1 MGRYRRDATERPPG
15 RVNSQAPVTGESMT
29 TRTTRRRGVLITLV
43 VAVPAALAVPAL
55 TFGGGA
61 GPSTAPPP
69 AAQPVAAVPVPRGA
83 SQDAVAA
90 LPKSEPVSIDIPK
103 IGARS
108 SLIPLGL
115 NPDNTI
121 EVPPVTTPLQAGWY
135 TYAPTPGET
144 GPAVVLGHVDG
155 NHQKGIFFRLKELAP
170 GDRVSIA
177 RKDGTTVVFEV
188 TKVHQVPKKDF
199 EGEGVYDDTAGP
211 ELRLITCGGV
221 FDRNAHNYVD
231 NIVVYARL
239 VQA

>member
-1 MGRYRRDATERPPG
+1 MSTR
-15 RVNSQAPVTGESMT
+15 STGS
-29 TRTTRRRGVLITLV
+29 RRGFLIALV
-43 VAVPAALAVPAL
+43 VALVAALVVLAL
-55 TFGGGA
+55 TLSGHRDPG
-61 GPSTAPPP
+61 TAHPPP
-69 AAQPVAAVPVPRGA
+69 AQPVAVDPAPQSG

-90 LPKSEPVSIDIPK
+90 LPKVEPVSIDIPK
-103 IGARS
+103 IGAHS
-108 SLIPLGL
+108 SLVPLGL
-115 NPDNTI
+115 NPDNTV

>member
-1 MGRYRRDATERPPG
+1 
-15 RVNSQAPVTGESMT
+15 MT
-29 TRTTRRRGVLITLV
+29 TRITNRRGVLITLV
-43 VAVPAALAVPAL
+43 IALLAALAVLAL
-55 TFGGGA
+55 TLGGGPE
-61 GPSTAPPP
+61 PSSAQPPP
-69 AAQPVAAVPVPRGA
+69 AQPVAAVPQPR
-83 SQDAVAA
+83 SDNRDAVAA

-108 SLIPLGL
+108 SLVPLGL
-115 NPDNTI
+115 NPDNTVQ
-121 EVPPVTTPLQAGWY
+121 VPPVTTPLQAGWY

-155 NHQKGIFFRLKELAP
+155 NHQKGIFFRLKELAA

-177 RKDGTTVVFEV
+177 RKDGTTAVFEV

-199 EGEGVYDDTAGP
+199 EAEGVYDDTAGP

-221 FDRNAHNYVD
+221 FDRSAHNYVD

>member
-1 MGRYRRDATERPPG
+1 MTRRIT
-15 RVNSQAPVTGESMT
+15 N
-29 TRTTRRRGVLITLV
+29 RRGVLIAVVVVLLAV
-43 VAVPAALAVPAL
+43 VAVLVLTLGGGPGPGTAQPPSAQPAAVVPA
-55 TFGGGA
+55 
-61 GPSTAPPP
+61 P
-69 AAQPVAAVPVPRGA
+69 QA
-83 SQDAVAA
+83 SSPDALAA
-90 LPKSEPVSIDIPK
+90 LPKSEPVSIDVPK
-103 IGARS
+103 IGAHS

-115 NPDNTI
+115 NPDNTV

-155 NHQKGIFFRLKELAP
+155 NHQKGIFFRLKELAA

-177 RKDGTTVVFEV
+177 RKDGTTAVFEV

-221 FDRNAHNYVD
+221 FDRSARNYVD